1 MHDESRGFVNKKSW
15 PVRGTSFPLLGLGKQ
30 GKTPVMIAG
39 IPAEICIEH
48 ILNTSQEPPLLGNI
62 ILQKS
67 NIADRFVRGII
78 LC

>member
-1 MHDESRGFVNKKSW
+1 
-15 PVRGTSFPLLGLGKQ
+15 
-30 GKTPVMIAG
+30 MIAG